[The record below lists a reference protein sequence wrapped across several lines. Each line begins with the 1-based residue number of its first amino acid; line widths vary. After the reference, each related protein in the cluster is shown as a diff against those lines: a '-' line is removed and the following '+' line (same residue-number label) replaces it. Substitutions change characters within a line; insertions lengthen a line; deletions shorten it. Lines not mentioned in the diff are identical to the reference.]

1 MKNRMSER
9 CAYTWILWC
18 KSSKRV
24 WKVILDDL
32 PNPKQKFEEI
42 KEHEG

>member
-1 MKNRMSER
+1 VLIHGYFGVNFP
-9 CAYTWILWC
+9 
-18 KSSKRV
+18 RV